1 MIHFPSLP
9 SFLQLQPHQTSL
21 DSCSAVV
28 SPPLGR
34 ALGPLHLFLKT
45 FNNPVHLANFHHPY
59 LSLSITLSDSR
70 LNQVPCYVSQ
80 SPLFS
85 SEHFSYS
92 QLFKNA
98 RKGKEI
104 CMYERNQEEASVDKK
119 MKAFQMSSSTQ
130 VPDIF

>member
-1 MIHFPSLP
+1 MVLARKFNIFKDGKRVKQWWIMIHFPSLP

-70 LNQVPCYVSQ
+70 LN
-80 SPLFS
+80 
-85 SEHFSYS
+85 
-92 QLFKNA
+92 
-98 RKGKEI
+98 
-104 CMYERNQEEASVDKK
+104 
-119 MKAFQMSSSTQ
+119 
-130 VPDIF
+130 